1 MAVVL
6 FLSLFHILL
15 LSLVLDFFLGGGGG
29 FVDCVCWE
37 WATVFVLNS
46 WVSWV
51 NFCWV
56 VVPIWVRVVVVGGS
70 DLGLVCGL
78 LRGLVL
84 HLWFGL

>member
-1 MAVVL
+1 MTAVVL
-6 FLSLFHILL
+6 FLSLFRIWL
-15 LSLVLDFFLGGGGG
+15 LSLVLDFFWGGG
-29 FVDCVCWE
+29 FVDCVCCE
-37 WATVFVLNS
+37 WATVYVLNS
-46 WVSWV
+46 GVSWV

-84 HLWFGL
+84 LLWFGL